1 MILIFVF
8 AIMEVWVT
16 FKETIFLF
24 GTVESLQFMSE
35 FTVFLF
41 ELLKLHQSLLNNSF
55 ELFLFIQSLNKFDIL
70 WIFIIVL
77 VFNIKVLHDL
87 FELLLIIFVIH

>member
-1 MILIFVF
+1 
-8 AIMEVWVT
+8 
-16 FKETIFLF
+16 
-24 GTVESLQFMSE
+24 MSE